1 MKIEGVWLPIITPF
15 HNGRIDILSYSKLV
29 EHYVN
34 QGISGLI
41 PLATTGES
49 PAIEEDEFEIIL
61 DKTLEVVNGR
71 IPVFV
76 GVGGNYTKKVIKQLK
91 VVEAYKVD
99 GILSVSP
106 YYNLPSQD
114 GIYNHFLQI
123 SEATNLK
130 IMIYNVP
137 YRTGRNIE
145 NETVKELA
153 KCKNIIGIKD
163 SGGNLKQSLEL
174 LMNPIEGFSNLT
186 GEDASYYHHLLLGGA
201 GGILASSHLATRDFL
216 DVFNKVQENNHSDAL
231 KVWRKLYPITSMLF
245 KETNPAPLKYVLY
258 KKGLIKSPE
267 TRLPVTGTTKELN
280 RKLDELL
287 TSNKNI

>member
-15 HNGRIDILSYSKLV
+15 HNGKVDIESYAKLV
-29 EHYVN
+29 DYYVN

-49 PAIEEDEFEIIL
+49 PAIEEDEFEMVL

-76 GVGGNYTKKVIKQLK
+76 GHGGNYTKKVIKKLK
-91 VVEAYKVD
+91 VVEKYKVD

-114 GIYNHFLQI
+114 GIYNHFLKI
-123 SEATNLK
+123 SEATDLK
-130 IMIYNVP
+130 IMIYNIP

-145 NETVKELA
+145 NETVYKLTE
-153 KCKNIIGIKD
+153 CKNIIGIKD

-174 LMNPIEGFSNLT
+174 LLNPIEDFSNLT
-186 GEDASYYHHLLLGGA
+186 GEDASYYHHLTLGGA

-216 DVFNKVQENNHSDAL
+216 DIFKLIQENNHNAAL
-231 KVWRKLYPITSMLF
+231 KVWKKIYPITTLLF
-245 KETNPAPLKYVLY
+245 QETNPAPLKYILH
-258 KKGLIKSPE
+258 KKGLIQSPE
-267 TRLPVTGTTKELN
+267 TRLPVTETTKELN
-280 RKLDELL
+280 KKLDTLI
-287 TSNKNI
+287 SF

>member
-15 HNGRIDILSYSKLV
+15 HNGKVDIESYSKLV
-29 EHYVN
+29 DYYVN

-49 PAIEEDEFEIIL
+49 PAIEEDEFEMVL

-76 GVGGNYTKKVIKQLK
+76 GHGGNYTKKVIKQLK
-91 VVEAYKVD
+91 VVEKYKVD

-106 YYNLPSQD
+106 YYNLPSQE
-114 GIYNHFLQI
+114 GIYHHFLQI
-123 SEATNLK
+123 SEATDLN

-137 YRTGRNIE
+137 YRTGRNMD
-145 NETVKELA
+145 NETVYKLA
-153 KCKNIIGIKD
+153 KCQNIIGIKD

-186 GEDASYYHHLLLGGA
+186 GEDVSYYHHLTLGGP

-216 DVFNKVQENNHSDAL
+216 DIFKLIQENNHNAAL
-231 KVWRKLYPITSMLF
+231 KVWKKIYPITTLLF
-245 KETNPAPLKYVLY
+245 QETNPAPLKYILY
-258 KKGLIKSPE
+258 KKGLIQSPE

-280 RKLDELL
+280 KKLDTLI
-287 TSNKNI
+287 SSS